1 MSTKH
6 ALIIDDDANNLEVL
20 SEILSML
27 GLDCIAVQDV
37 AKLEDMVSELQQ
49 ADVIFL
55 DLEMP
60 KIDGYEMLDIL
71 KNNIGTTA
79 PIVACTVH
87 LNEINTA
94 RDLGFHSFIGKPIKA
109 DRFPDQ
115 LERILNNE
123 PVWEAR

>member
-1 MSTKH
+1 
-6 ALIIDDDANNLEVL
+6 
-20 SEILSML
+20 ML

-37 AKLEDMVSELQQ
+37 TKLEDMVSELQQ

>member
-37 AKLEDMVSELQQ
+37 TKLEDMVSELQQ